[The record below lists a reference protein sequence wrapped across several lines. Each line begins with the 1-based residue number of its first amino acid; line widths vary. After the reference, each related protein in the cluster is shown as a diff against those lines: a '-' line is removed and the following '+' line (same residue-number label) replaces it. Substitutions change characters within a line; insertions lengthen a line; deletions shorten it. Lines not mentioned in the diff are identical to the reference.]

1 MKKGIHTIYLG
12 NDLKTIILLTYF
24 PLSKLINNAH
34 FKMVNAF
41 FSVFFVL

>member
-1 MKKGIHTIYLG
+1 MKIGIHTNYLG
-12 NDLKTIILLTYF
+12 NDLKSVILPTYF

-41 FSVFFVL
+41 FSVFFVC

>member
-1 MKKGIHTIYLG
+1 MKIEIHTNNLG
-12 NDLKTIILLTYF
+12 NDLKSIILPIYF

-41 FSVFFVL
+41 FSVFFVC

>member
-1 MKKGIHTIYLG
+1 MKIGIHTNNLG
-12 NDLKTIILLTYF
+12 NDLKSVILPTYF

-41 FSVFFVL
+41 FSVFLVC

>member
-1 MKKGIHTIYLG
+1 MKIGIDTNYLG

-41 FSVFFVL
+41 FSVFFIC